1 DFSKAAFGSATGL
14 VAKAASQTTT
24 AIWNLHA
31 DAHDFSNSSYLSKQ
45 VFAANLAHI
54 GVVFIWLSGMHF
66 HGAYFSN
73 YLDWL
78 QDPSIAPTAQQVS
91 NIANQSVLNPIRVT
105 SGFFNLW
112 LAEGIT
118 STYQLKVIAAFG
130 LIASALCFLGSYFHM
145 HSSTSFTRVLNTKLT
160 SLSTHH
166 LVGLLGLGSLAW
178 AGHLI
183 HISLPVNILLNAGV
197 AVPSPHSLLS
207 SKAVATIVEQLSFSA
222 LTSSDGY
229 VWQPLVYS
237 AMHHFALALVLIV
250 GSIFLS
256 TASNPLMS
264 FTVGSSWHLVLGVQL
279 FVTGTASVLYA
290 QMSNAYPVYPY
301 LLTDHPTVVS
311 LFVHHMWIGG
321 FFLVGAFAH
330 LSIGLV
336 RDTLPQSFSVVL
348 TQRDIILGHLTWVV
362 AFLGVHSFGLYV
374 HNDTMQALGRPD
386 DMFSDNAIS
395 LLPVFA
401 RWSTLTLNSTG
412 SAVSVLG
419 VELST
424 ADFMVTH
431 IHAFTIHTTVLI
443 LVKGFLYA
451 RSSRLVN
458 DKYKLDFRYPCDG
471 PGRGGTCQ
479 ISPWDH
485 VFLGLFWMYNSISVV
500 IFHFFWEYQSNL
512 ASIKASAGGSIRAL
526 ASDFE
531 LNSINTNGW
540 LRNFLWSG
548 AAQVIQSYGSPLA
561 AYGLTFLA
569 SHFVWALSLMFL
581 FSGRGYWQEL
591 IESVLWAHHKL
602 YVVPHI
608 QPRALSITSG
618 RAVGLTHYLLGG
630 IGTTWSFFLARI
642 VATA

>member
-1 DFSKAAFGSATGL
+1 MAKTASK
-14 VAKAASQTTT
+14 TTT
-24 AIWNLHA
+24 TIWNLHA
-31 DAHDFSNSSYLSKQ
+31 DAHDFQLNNNNQ

-54 GVVFIWLSGMHF
+54 GVVLIWLSGMYF

-78 QDPSIAPTAQQVS
+78 QDPSLAPTIQQVS
-91 NIANQSVLNPIRVT
+91 NPIRIT
-105 SGFFNLW
+105 SGFFSLW
-112 LAEGIT
+112 LASGIT
-118 STYQLKVIAAFG
+118 TTYQLKAIAGLA
-130 LIASALCFLGSYFHM
+130 LIASATCFLGSYFHM
-145 HSSTSFTRVLNTKLT
+145 HSVAQPFTTTPLA
-160 SLSTHH
+160 SHH
-166 LVGLLGLGSLAW
+166 LVGLLGLGSLSW
-178 AGHLI
+178 AGHLF
-183 HISLPVNILLNAGV
+183 HISLPINAMMLTG
-197 AVPSPHSLLS
+197 SSQLTQLDTMNLLS
-207 SKAVATIVEQLSFSA
+207 SKAVLVIINNASLLLQNDIL
-222 LTSSDGY
+222 
-229 VWQPLVYS
+229 QPLVFS
-237 AMHHFALALVLIV
+237 AMHHLGLGFVLILGSLVQSQDHPNQSNQQVQSPQSQHQQLGLALC
-250 GSIFLS
+250 F
-256 TASNPLMS
+256 
-264 FTVGSSWHLVLGVQL
+264 
-279 FVTGTASVLYA
+279 TGTASIFYA
-290 QMSNAYPVYPY
+290 FLSNAYPVYPY
-301 LLTDHPTVVS
+301 LAQDPATIVS
-311 LFVHHMWIGG
+311 LFVHHMWIGA
-321 FFLVGAFAH
+321 FFLVGGFAH
-330 LSIGLV
+330 LSI
-336 RDTLPQSFSVVL
+336 SVVRNYLL
-348 TQRDIILGHLTWVV
+348 TSNQAQLQLLLQQRDIILGHLTWVV

-386 DMFSDNAIS
+386 DMFSDNAIA
-395 LLPVFA
+395 LLPIFA
-401 RWSTLTLNSTG
+401 SYGSQLTQSLTSTSSTLTINT
-412 SAVSVLG
+412 LG

-443 LVKGFLYA
+443 LVKGLLFS

-485 VFLGLFWMYNSISVV
+485 IFLGLFWMYNSISVV

-512 ASIKASAGGSIRAL
+512 EATSGSLRAL

-531 LNSINTNGW
+531 INSINTNGW

-548 AAQVIQSYGSPLA
+548 AAQVIQSYGSPTA

-591 IESVLWAHHKL
+591 IESILWAHHKVYL
-602 YVVPHI
+602 VPHI

-618 RAVGLTHYLLGG
+618 RAVGLVHYLLGG

-642 VATA
+642 L

>member
-1 DFSKAAFGSATGL
+1 VSNLLS
-14 VAKAASQTTT
+14 VAKTASKTTT
-24 AIWNLHA
+24 SIWNLHA
-31 DAHDFSNSSYLSKQ
+31 DAHDFQSSPNKQ

-54 GVVFIWLSGMHF
+54 GVVLIWLSGMYF
-66 HGAYFSN
+66 HGAYFTN

-78 QDPSIAPTAQQVS
+78 QDPTLAPTAQQVS
-91 NIANQSVLNPIRVT
+91 NPIRIT

-112 LAEGIT
+112 LASGII
-118 STYQLKVIAAFG
+118 STYQLKVTAGLG
-130 LIASALCFLGSYFHM
+130 LIASATCFLGSYFHM
-145 HSSTSFTRVLNTKLT
+145 HSATQPYPTMPMAS
-160 SLSTHH
+160 HH

-178 AGHLI
+178 AGHLV
-183 HISLPVNILLNAGV
+183 HISLPINIIAYGSAGTSFSGTQV
-197 AVPSPHSLLS
+197 DTMNLLS
-207 SKAVATIVEQLSFSA
+207 SKAVLVIFNLANAAHL
-222 LTSSDGY
+222 
-229 VWQPLVYS
+229 QPLVFS
-237 AMHHFALALVLIV
+237 AMHHLALGLVLILGSIVATPQTTTTTTAPNNNHYALGQALIFV
-250 GSIFLS
+250 GS
-256 TASNPLMS
+256 ASILFS
-264 FTVGSSWHLVLGVQL
+264 FQ
-279 FVTGTASVLYA
+279 
-290 QMSNAYPVYPY
+290 SNAYPVYPY
-301 LLTDHPTVVS
+301 LLTDHATVVS
-311 LFVHHMWIGG
+311 LFVHHMWIGA
-321 FFLVGAFAH
+321 FFLVGGFAH
-330 LSIGLV
+330 LSIGFV
-336 RDTLPQSFSVVL
+336 RDTTETQAQAPQAL
-348 TQRDIILGHLTWVV
+348 TDLIQQRDIILGHLTWVV

-386 DMFSDNAIS
+386 DMFSDNAIP
-395 LLPVFA
+395 LLPIFA
-401 RWSTLTLNSTG
+401 TYGSTLTQAFIKGTS
-412 SAVSVLG
+412 SVATLG

-443 LVKGFLYA
+443 LVKGLLYS

-485 VFLGLFWMYNSISVV
+485 IFLGLFWMYNSISVV
-500 IFHFFWEYQSNL
+500 IFHFFWEYQSTMEA
-512 ASIKASAGGSIRAL
+512 ASRGGL

-531 LNSINTNGW
+531 INSINTNGW

-591 IESVLWAHHKL
+591 IESILWAHHKL
-602 YVVPHI
+602 YLVPHI

-618 RAVGLTHYLLGG
+618 RAVGLVHYLLGG

-642 VATA
+642 CST